1 MRDSPKLRSVFFVK
15 VRTNCYGGR
24 WVDGGCVKI
33 DVLDH
38 AVLANHKRRASRKFH
53 LVLPHGKRLNDPI
66 LLQNRAIHIA
76 QQEKGNTNLLREC
89 CVGWRAV
96 DADAE
101 NYRITCFDLGQIR
114 LIGLEFLCSTTCESE
129 NVEGEDDVLFAPK
142 TVQ

>member
-1 MRDSPKLRSVFFVK
+1 
-15 VRTNCYGGR
+15 
-24 WVDGGCVKI
+24 
-33 DVLDH
+33 
-38 AVLANHKRRASRKFH
+38 
-53 LVLPHGKRLNDPI
+53 
-66 LLQNRAIHIA
+66 
-76 QQEKGNTNLLREC
+76 LLREC

-114 LIGLEFLCSTTCESE
+114 LIGLELLRSTTCESE